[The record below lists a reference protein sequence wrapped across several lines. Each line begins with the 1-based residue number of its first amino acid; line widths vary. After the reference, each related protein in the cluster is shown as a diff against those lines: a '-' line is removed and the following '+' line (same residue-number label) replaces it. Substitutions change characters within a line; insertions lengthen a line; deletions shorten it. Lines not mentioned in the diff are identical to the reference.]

1 MENIQETLKSKIN
14 KGIDS
19 RVASKKMDPKFSKL
33 IKTFDLTDEEL
44 GKNMSS
50 FEDTILEL
58 ENCKKC
64 SGLDKC
70 KNHIKGYV
78 YYPQKGGS
86 KVTFNYIPCK
96 HLKKHEED
104 MQKKD
109 ASIEL
114 LNARMKDID
123 VTDKSR
129 VKLIKWLKEF
139 YDNYDITKTNKGLYL
154 HGTFGSGKTFLIAAL
169 LNELQIKKN
178 VDFEIVYFPELLRS
192 LKDNF
197 SLLDTKV
204 RFYSKVEILLID
216 DIGAE
221 KVSDWGRDEILGT
234 ILQSRM
240 NNRLTTFF
248 TSNLN
253 IEELE
258 RHLSLTKDSQ
268 DIVKARRII
277 ERIKLLTEDL
287 ELISINRRK

>member
-1 MENIQETLKSKIN
+1 MENINETLKNRVN
-14 KGIDS
+14 KS
-19 RVASKKMDPKFSKL
+19 AEEKVVSKKMEPKFNKL
-33 IKTFDLTDEEL
+33 VKTFELTDDEIK
-44 GKNMSS
+44 KNMSS
-50 FEDTILEL
+50 LEDTLTEL
-58 ENCKKC
+58 DNCKKC
-64 SGLDKC
+64 PGLAKC
-70 KNHIKGYV
+70 KNHIQGYV

-96 HLKKHEED
+96 YLKKYEED
-104 MQKKD
+104 MQNKD
-109 ASIEL
+109 ANMEL
-114 LNARMKDID
+114 LKARMKDID

-129 VKLIKWLKEF
+129 VTLIKWLKKF

-154 HGTFGSGKTFLIAAL
+154 HGTFGSGKTFLISAL
-169 LNELQIKKN
+169 LNELKDKKKI
-178 VDFEIVYFPELLRS
+178 DYEIVYFPELLRT

-197 SLLDTKV
+197 NLLDSKV
-204 RFYSKVEILLID
+204 RYYSNVEILLID

-240 NNRLTTFF
+240 NNHLTTFF

-258 RHLSLTKDSQ
+258 KHLSITKDSQ
-268 DIVKARRII
+268 DLVKARRII
-277 ERIKLLTEDL
+277 ERVKQLTEDI